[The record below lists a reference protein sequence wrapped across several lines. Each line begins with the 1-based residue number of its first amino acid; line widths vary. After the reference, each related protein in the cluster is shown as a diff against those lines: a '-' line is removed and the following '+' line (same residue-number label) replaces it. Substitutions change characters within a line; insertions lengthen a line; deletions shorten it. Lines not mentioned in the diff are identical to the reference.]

1 MAEQKPTTRSITIWL
16 PMILLAVLAL
26 VWLGSRSGTGER
38 TTSQDPT
45 LPSSPPTTLTVAPT
59 TLALPAR
66 GGEAQSESPSS
77 GVELPTT
84 SPLPSAY
91 PPRPATITPLPYP
104 IATPLLPTA
113 YPDPGG

>member
-1 MAEQKPTTRSITIWL
+1 MAKKQPATRSITIWL

-26 VWLGSRSGTGER
+26 VWFGSQSGTGER
-38 TTSQDPT
+38 T
-45 LPSSPPTTLTVAPT
+45 SSPPTALTVAPT
-59 TLALPAR
+59 ALGLPDR
-66 GGEAQSESPSS
+66 GGEAQIESPSS
-77 GVELPTT
+77 DVGLPTA

-91 PPRPATITPLPYP
+91 PPRPATLTPLPYP